1 MSLEILDVNDNAP
14 EFPTA
19 SLVRE
24 LIESSPVG
32 TAITIDSATDR
43 DTTQFGVER
52 YELVPDDE
60 PAAAHFQLKVCHS
73 RDKCPQSRELKLPP
87 VAPRPEKFQ
96 KYHIG
101 AVHAER
107 VVRNV
112 NVTCQKHFK
121 GGAVCR
127 RYLHLFS

>member
-1 MSLEILDVNDNAP
+1 MILLACLLTYILTLYGIAFIKVSLEILDVNDNAP
-14 EFPTA
+14 EFPTS

-73 RDKCPQSRELKLPP
+73 
-87 VAPRPEKFQ
+87 
-96 KYHIG
+96 
-101 AVHAER
+101 
-107 VVRNV
+107 
-112 NVTCQKHFK
+112 
-121 GGAVCR
+121 
-127 RYLHLFS
+127 